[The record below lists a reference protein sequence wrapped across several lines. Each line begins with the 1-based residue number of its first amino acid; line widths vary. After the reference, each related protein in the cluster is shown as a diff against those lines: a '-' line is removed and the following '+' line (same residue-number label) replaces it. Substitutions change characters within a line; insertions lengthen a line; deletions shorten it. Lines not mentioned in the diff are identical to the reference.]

1 MTPPTA
7 LALLLCVCARAL
19 AHNITTSKPNILM
32 MVVDDLGSNDVGFMQ
47 KQHGFARPAVRT
59 PEIDRL
65 ARHGLVLD
73 QYYVDTVCSPTRAT
87 LMTGRYPIHNTI
99 NDYIHP
105 ETAWGLPLNESTLP
119 ELLGAAGYTCHAIG
133 KW

>member
-1 MTPPTA
+1 
-7 LALLLCVCARAL
+7 
-19 AHNITTSKPNILM
+19 M

-65 ARHGLVLD
+65 ARDGLVLD

-99 NDYIHP
+99 TINLKGR
-105 ETAWGLPLNESTLP
+105 EALF
-119 ELLGAAGYTCHAIG
+119 LLLLRL
-133 KW
+133 